1 MKKLIVTA
9 AAGALLIA
17 LAGAPNAARAEA
29 FEDSMDDCAYPKLFD
44 LMVMRPLS
52 FTALAVGSVLWV
64 PLAPWTAATSRSDM
78 DTVTTKL
85 VTEPARFT
93 FGRPLGACVISGF

>member
-9 AAGALLIA
+9 AAGALLVA

-29 FEDSMDDCAYPKLFD
+29 YEDSLDNCAYPKLFD

-52 FTALAVGSVLWV
+52 FSALAVGTALWV
-64 PLAPWTAATSRSDM
+64 PMAPWTLLTSKSDM
-78 DTVTTKL
+78 DTVTSKL

-93 FGRPLGACVISGF
+93 FGRPLGECVISGF